1 MENNLVTM
9 SNTLLR
15 ASYEISLVEKR
26 LLLAFISQIDN
37 DICKKEGAE
46 RDNLPTITSDTR
58 YTLDVK
64 AYSNLY
70 NIEYEAAKNELEVA
84 VDKLFQKEVTFTTP
98 EGRVTTRW
106 IASKIKY
113 TKGEHTLGLKWASD
127 IIPFI
132 SELRDNFTSYR
143 LRFLSTISSVYALR
157 LYELFIMEL
166 NRSYKSHVEL
176 TIPVEQLRDMLAL
189 GNKYTLFSDFRKRV
203 IEEPINQLN
212 KDKNS
217 NITVSIADGT
227 GKKLYNK
234 KGKQVV
240 SITFRVKRKVK
251 ETKYLAGETSNE

>member
-9 SNTLLR
+9 SNTLLK

-37 DICKKEGAE
+37 DICRKEGRE
-46 RDNLPTITSDTR
+46 KDNLPIITSDTR

-64 AYSNLY
+64 SYADLYS
-70 NIEYEAAKNELEVA
+70 IDYEAAKDELEIA
-84 VDKLFQKEVTFTTP
+84 VDKLFQKEVTFTTD
-98 EGRVTTRW
+98 EGKITTRW
-106 IASKIKY
+106 IGSKIKY

-166 NRSYKSHVEL
+166 NRSYKSHVEV
-176 TIPVEQLRDMLAL
+176 TVTVEQLRDMLAL
-189 GNKYTLFSDFRKRV
+189 GNKYTLFADFRKRV
-203 IEEPINQLN
+203 IEEPISQLN

-217 NITVSIADGT
+217 NITISITDKD

-240 SITFRVKRKVK
+240 SITFRIKRKVK
-251 ETKYLAGETSNE
+251 ETKYLTMETTNE